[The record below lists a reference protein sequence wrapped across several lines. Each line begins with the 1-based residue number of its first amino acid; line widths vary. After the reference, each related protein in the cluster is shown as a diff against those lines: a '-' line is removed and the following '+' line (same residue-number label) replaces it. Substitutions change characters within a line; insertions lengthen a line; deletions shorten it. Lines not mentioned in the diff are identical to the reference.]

1 MVLRI
6 IDVVSLDA
14 LRVFEC
20 AARLMSFSAAAAELS
35 VTQAA
40 VSRRIK
46 HLEQVLGFDLFH
58 RNGRQL
64 TLTEKGQRLFL
75 RMQAS
80 LEYLGVELED
90 LTAQAVTSTVSVA
103 ASAAVSHLWLL
114 PRLRQFND
122 RYPEIS
128 VRLTTTDNLSELAQA
143 DSQLAIIFSKG
154 AHPDWTLTHLFDE
167 TLIPVAA
174 PAYLEAA
181 GFVGPASELRAE
193 DVGCMDLYD
202 YHRAGVHTMTLLD
215 WFEHKAPATPRNAP
229 RVISPSYMMA
239 VDAALRGEGVVLG
252 SRALIQAYLESGH
265 LVELT
270 DATLTTG
277 FGYYLGIP
285 RRSAMNSAEEN
296 LANFLLSERAS

>member
-1 MVLRI
+1 MQRRP
-6 IDVVSLDA
+6 IDTISLDA

-20 AARLMSFSAAAAELS
+20 AARLMSFSAAALELS

-46 HLEQVLGFDLFH
+46 HLEQALGFDLFN

-64 TLTEKGQRLFL
+64 SLTVKGRRLYL

-90 LTAQAVTSTVSVA
+90 LTAQTVTSTVSVA
-103 ASAAVSHLWLL
+103 ASAAVSHLWLS

-143 DSQLAIIFSKG
+143 DSQLALIFSKG
-154 AHPDWTLTHLFDE
+154 THPDWTLTHLFDE
-167 TLIPVAA
+167 TLIPVAT
-174 PAYLEAA
+174 PAYLKAA
-181 GFVGPASELRAE
+181 GYVGPAAELRAE
-193 DVGCMDLYD
+193 DVGRMDLYD

-215 WFEHKAPATPRNAP
+215 WFERTAPDTPRNAP
-229 RVISPSYMMA
+229 RVISPTYMMA
-239 VDAALRGEGVVLG
+239 VDTALRGEGVVLG
-252 SRALIQAYLESGH
+252 SRALIQTYLESGH

-270 DATLTTG
+270 DAALTTG
-277 FGYYLGIP
+277 FGYFLGTP
-285 RRSAMNSAEEN
+285 RRSAMNDAEEN
-296 LANFLLSERAS
+296 LANFLLSERSS